1 MADRIAIT
9 EEQLE
14 DINGGAISY
23 TWSGTEGT
31 LGIDGNNIYKLF
43 DKQAFLDVY
52 NENFGKKTDLEIIK
66 ILKAK
71 GIIKKM

>member
-9 EEQLE
+9 EDQLE
-14 DINGGAISY
+14 NITGGAITY
-23 TWSGTEGT
+23 TWNGTEGS
-31 LGIDGNNIYKLF
+31 LGIDGNNIYKLL
-43 DKQAFLDVY
+43 DKAAFLNVY

-71 GIIKKM
+71 GIIKKP